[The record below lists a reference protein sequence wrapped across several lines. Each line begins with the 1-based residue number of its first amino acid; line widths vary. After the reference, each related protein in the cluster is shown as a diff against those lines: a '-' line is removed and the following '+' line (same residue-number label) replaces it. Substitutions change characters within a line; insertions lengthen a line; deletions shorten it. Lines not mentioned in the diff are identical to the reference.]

1 MCKGKSM
8 KRVAAIDCGTNS
20 IRLLISD
27 IDTSTNTATD
37 VVREM
42 RIVRLGEGVDK
53 TNAFSPRALERTFK
67 AVEEY
72 DKLLLKHNVEH
83 VRFVATSATRDAQ
96 NKAMFIKGVID
107 RLRIVPEVIAG
118 VEEAALS
125 FDGATR
131 SLRQKHSAPFL
142 VIDLGGGSTELVI
155 GDKEPTGAYS
165 MDVGCVRMTE
175 RHTPG
180 GNPTK
185 EQEEAI
191 RTDVRNALKV
201 AGTKVDWETAK
212 TVVGVAGT
220 ITTVAAHV
228 LNLKT
233 YDPDVLHGASIT
245 AEQVSQ
251 TAQDFITLT
260 PAQRGALPY
269 MHEGRI
275 EVITAGSIVLD
286 EVMKGIGAQ
295 TLIASERDILDG
307 VTWSQVQ

>member
-1 MCKGKSM
+1 M

-42 RIVRLGEGVDK
+42 RIVRLGEGVDR
-53 TNAFSPRALERTFK
+53 TNAFLPTALERTFK

-142 VIDLGGGSTELVI
+142 IIDLGGGSTELVI

-191 RTDVRNALKV
+191 RTDVKNALKV
-201 AGTKVDWETAK
+201 AGTKVDWKTAK

-286 EVMKGIGAQ
+286 EVMKGIGAK

>member
-1 MCKGKSM
+1 M

-27 IDTSTNTATD
+27 IDSATNTATD

-53 TNAFSPRALERTFK
+53 TNAFLPSALERTFK
-67 AVEEY
+67 AVDEY

-131 SLRQKHSAPFL
+131 SLRQKHTAPFL

-201 AGTKVDWETAK
+201 AGTKVDWKKAQ

-233 YDPDVLHGASIT
+233 YDPDVLHGAIIT
-245 AEQVSQ
+245 AEQISQ
-251 TAQDFITLT
+251 TTQDFISLT
-260 PAQRGALPY
+260 PSQRGALPY

-286 EVMKGIGAQ
+286 EVMKGIGAK

>member
-1 MCKGKSM
+1 M

-27 IDTSTNTATD
+27 IDTSSNTATD

-72 DKLLLKHNVEH
+72 EKLLLKHSVEH

-107 RLRIVPEVIAG
+107 RLRVVPEVIAG

-142 VIDLGGGSTELVI
+142 IIDLGGGSTELVI
-155 GDKEPTGAYS
+155 GDEQPTGAYS

-201 AGTKVDWETAK
+201 AAAKVDWKKAQ

-245 AEQVSQ
+245 AEQISQ
-251 TAQDFITLT
+251 TAQDFISLT
-260 PAQRGALPY
+260 PSQRGALPY

-286 EVMKGIGAQ
+286 EVMKGIGAK

-307 VTWSQVQ
+307 VAWSQVQ

>member
-1 MCKGKSM
+1 M

-37 VVREM
+37 VCREM

-53 TNAFSPRALERTFK
+53 NNAFSPRALERTFK
-67 AVEEY
+67 AIDEYEEI
-72 DKLLLKHNVEH
+72 LLKHNVENL
-83 VRFVATSATRDAQ
+83 RFVATSATRDAQ

-118 VEEAALS
+118 TEEAALS

-131 SLRQKHSAPFL
+131 SLRQKHKAPFL
-142 VIDLGGGSTELVI
+142 IIDLGGGSTELVI
-155 GDKEPTGAYS
+155 GDQEPTGAYS

-185 EQEEAI
+185 AQEEAI
-191 RTDVRNALKV
+191 RTDVRNALKE
-201 AGTKVDWETAK
+201 AGKKVDWQKAQTI
-212 TVVGVAGT
+212 VGVAGT
-220 ITTVAAHV
+220 VTTVAAHI
-228 LNLKT
+228 LKLKT
-233 YDPDVLHGASIT
+233 YDPEVLHGASIS
-245 AEQVSQ
+245 AQQISQ
-251 TAQDFITLT
+251 TAQDFISLT
-260 PAQRGALPY
+260 PSQRAALPY

-286 EVMKGIGAQ
+286 EVMKAIGAQ

-307 VTWSQVQ
+307 VAWSQVQ

>member
-1 MCKGKSM
+1 M

-37 VVREM
+37 VCREM

-67 AVEEY
+67 AIDEYEEI
-72 DKLLLKHNVEH
+72 LLKHKVENL
-83 VRFVATSATRDAQ
+83 RFVATSATRDAQ

-118 VEEAALS
+118 TEEAALS

-131 SLRQKHSAPFL
+131 SLRQKHKAPFL
-142 VIDLGGGSTELVI
+142 IIDLGGGSTELVI
-155 GDKEPTGAYS
+155 GDQESTGAYS

-180 GNPTK
+180 GNPSK
-185 EQEEAI
+185 AQEEAI
-191 RTDVRNALKV
+191 RTDVRNALKE
-201 AGTKVDWETAK
+201 AAKKVDWQKAQTI
-212 TVVGVAGT
+212 VGVAGT
-220 ITTVAAHV
+220 VTTVAAHI
-228 LNLKT
+228 LKLKT
-233 YDPDVLHGASIT
+233 YDPEVLHGASIS
-245 AEQVSQ
+245 AQQISQ
-251 TAQDFITLT
+251 TAQDFISLT
-260 PAQRGALPY
+260 PSQRAALPY

-286 EVMKGIGAQ
+286 EVMKAIGAQ

-307 VTWSQVQ
+307 VAWSQVQ

>member
-1 MCKGKSM
+1 M

-27 IDTSTNTATD
+27 IETSTNTATD

-67 AVEEY
+67 AVDEY
-72 DKLLLKHNVEH
+72 DKLLIKHNVEH

-185 EQEEAI
+185 AQEEAI
-191 RTDVRNALKV
+191 RTDVRNALQV
-201 AGTKVDWETAK
+201 AATKVDWKAAK

-233 YDPDVLHGASIT
+233 YDPDVLHGASVT
-245 AEQVSQ
+245 AEQISQ

-286 EVMKGIGAQ
+286 EVMKGIGAKN
-295 TLIASERDILDG
+295 LIASERDILDG

>member
-1 MCKGKSM
+1 M

-27 IDTSTNTATD
+27 IETSTNTATD

-67 AVEEY
+67 AVDEY

-185 EQEEAI
+185 AQEEAI
-191 RTDVRNALKV
+191 RTDVRNALQV
-201 AGTKVDWETAK
+201 AATKVDWKTAK

-233 YDPDVLHGASIT
+233 YDPDVLHGASVT
-245 AEQVSQ
+245 AEQISQ

-286 EVMKGIGAQ
+286 EVMKGIGAKN
-295 TLIASERDILDG
+295 LIASERDILDG

>member
-1 MCKGKSM
+1 M

-27 IDTSTNTATD
+27 IDTATNTATD

-53 TNAFSPRALERTFK
+53 TNAFLPSALERTFK
-67 AVEEY
+67 AVDEY

-131 SLRQKHSAPFL
+131 SLRQKHTAPFL

-191 RTDVRNALKV
+191 RTDVRNALKI
-201 AGTKVDWETAK
+201 AGTKVDWKKAQ

-220 ITTVAAHV
+220 ITTVAAHI

-233 YDPDVLHGASIT
+233 YDPDVLHGAIIT
-245 AEQVSQ
+245 AKQISQ
-251 TAQDFITLT
+251 TAQDFISLT
-260 PAQRGALPY
+260 PSQRGALPY

-286 EVMKGIGAQ
+286 EVMKGIGAK

>member
-1 MCKGKSM
+1 M

-83 VRFVATSATRDAQ
+83 VRYVATSATRDAQ

-107 RLRIVPEVIAG
+107 RLRIMPEVIAG

-131 SLRQKHSAPFL
+131 SLRQKHGAPFL

-185 EQEEAI
+185 AQEEAI

-201 AGTKVDWETAK
+201 AATKVDWKTTK

-233 YDPDVLHGASIT
+233 YDPDVLHGASLT
-245 AEQVSQ
+245 AAQISQ
-251 TAQDFITLT
+251 TAQDFMTLT

-295 TLIASERDILDG
+295 ILIASERDILDG

>member
-1 MCKGKSM
+1 M

-37 VVREM
+37 VCREM

-67 AVEEY
+67 AIDEY
-72 DKLLLKHNVEH
+72 EQILLKHKVENL
-83 VRFVATSATRDAQ
+83 RFVATSATRDAQ

-118 VEEAALS
+118 TEEAALS

-131 SLRQKHSAPFL
+131 SLRQKHKAPFL
-142 VIDLGGGSTELVI
+142 IIDLGGGSTELVI
-155 GDKEPTGAYS
+155 GDQEPTGAYS

-185 EQEEAI
+185 AQEEAI
-191 RTDVRNALKV
+191 RTDVRNALKE
-201 AGTKVDWETAK
+201 AGKKVDWQKAQTI
-212 TVVGVAGT
+212 VGVAGT
-220 ITTVAAHV
+220 VTTVAAHI
-228 LNLKT
+228 LKLKT
-233 YDPDVLHGASIT
+233 YDPEVLHGASIS
-245 AEQVSQ
+245 AQQISQ
-251 TAQDFITLT
+251 TAQDFISLT
-260 PAQRGALPY
+260 PSQRAALPY

-286 EVMKGIGAQ
+286 EVMKAIGAQ

-307 VTWSQVQ
+307 VAWSQVQ

>member
-1 MCKGKSM
+1 M

-37 VVREM
+37 VCREM

-67 AVEEY
+67 AIDEYEEI
-72 DKLLLKHNVEH
+72 LLKHKVEKL
-83 VRFVATSATRDAQ
+83 RFVATSATRDAQ

-118 VEEAALS
+118 TEEAALS

-131 SLRQKHSAPFL
+131 SLRQKHKVPFL
-142 VIDLGGGSTELVI
+142 IIDLGGGSTELVI
-155 GDKEPTGAYS
+155 GDQEPTGAYS

-185 EQEEAI
+185 TQEEAI
-191 RTDVRNALKV
+191 RTDVRNALKE
-201 AGTKVDWETAK
+201 AAKKVDWQKAQTI
-212 TVVGVAGT
+212 VGVAGT
-220 ITTVAAHV
+220 VTTVAAHI
-228 LNLKT
+228 LKLKT
-233 YDPDVLHGASIT
+233 YDPEVLHGASIS
-245 AEQVSQ
+245 AQQISQ
-251 TAQDFITLT
+251 TAQDFISLT
-260 PAQRGALPY
+260 PSQRAVLPY

-286 EVMKGIGAQ
+286 EVMKAIGAQ

-307 VTWSQVQ
+307 VAWSQVQ

>member
-1 MCKGKSM
+1 M

-67 AVEEY
+67 AVDEY
-72 DKLLLKHNVEH
+72 EKLLVKHNVEH

-185 EQEEAI
+185 SQEEAI

-201 AGTKVDWETAK
+201 AATKVDWKKAQ

-220 ITTVAAHV
+220 VTTVAAHV

-233 YDPDVLHGASIT
+233 YDPEVLHGAIIT
-245 AEQVSQ
+245 AEQISK
-251 TAQDFITLT
+251 TAQDFISLT

-286 EVMKGIGAQ
+286 EVMKGIGAKN
-295 TLIASERDILDG
+295 LIASERDILDG
-307 VTWSQVQ
+307 VTWSQVR

>member
-1 MCKGKSM
+1 
-8 KRVAAIDCGTNS
+8 
-20 IRLLISD
+20 LISD

-142 VIDLGGGSTELVI
+142 IIDLGGGSTELVI

-201 AGTKVDWETAK
+201 AGTKVDWKTAK

>member
-1 MCKGKSM
+1 M

-37 VVREM
+37 VAREM

-53 TNAFSPRALERTFK
+53 NNAFSPRALERTFK
-67 AVEEY
+67 AIDEY
-72 DKLLLKHNVEH
+72 EQILLKHNVENL
-83 VRFVATSATRDAQ
+83 RFVATSATRDAQ

-118 VEEAALS
+118 TEEAALS

-131 SLRQKHSAPFL
+131 SLRQKHKAPFL
-142 VIDLGGGSTELVI
+142 IIDLGGGSTELVI
-155 GDKEPTGAYS
+155 GDQEPTGAYS

-185 EQEEAI
+185 AQEEAI
-191 RTDVRNALKV
+191 RTDVRNALKE
-201 AGTKVDWETAK
+201 AGKKVDWQKAQTI
-212 TVVGVAGT
+212 VGVAGT
-220 ITTVAAHV
+220 VTTVAAHI
-228 LNLKT
+228 LKLKT
-233 YDPDVLHGASIT
+233 YDPEVLHGASIS
-245 AEQVSQ
+245 AQQISQ
-251 TAQDFITLT
+251 TAQDFISLT
-260 PAQRGALPY
+260 PAQRAALPY

-286 EVMKGIGAQ
+286 EVMKAIEAQ

-307 VTWSQVQ
+307 VAWSQVQ

>member
-1 MCKGKSM
+1 M

-53 TNAFSPRALERTFK
+53 TNAFLPSALERTFK
-67 AVEEY
+67 AVDEY
-72 DKLLLKHNVEH
+72 EKLLLKHNVEH

-131 SLRQKHSAPFL
+131 SLRQKHVAPFL

-191 RTDVRNALKV
+191 RGDVRNALKI
-201 AGTKVDWETAK
+201 AGTKVDWKSAQ

-233 YDPDVLHGASIT
+233 YDPDVLHGAIIT

-251 TAQDFITLT
+251 TAQDFISLT
-260 PAQRGALPY
+260 PSQRGALPY

-286 EVMKGIGAQ
+286 EVMKGIGAK

>member
-1 MCKGKSM
+1 M

-118 VEEAALS
+118 VEEADLS

-185 EQEEAI
+185 AQEEAI

-201 AGTKVDWETAK
+201 AATKVDWKTAH

-286 EVMKGIGAQ
+286 EVMKGIGAK

>member
-1 MCKGKSM
+1 M

-37 VVREM
+37 VCREM

-67 AVEEY
+67 AIDEY
-72 DKLLLKHNVEH
+72 EQILLKHKVENL
-83 VRFVATSATRDAQ
+83 RFVATSATRDAQ

-118 VEEAALS
+118 TEEAALS

-131 SLRQKHSAPFL
+131 SLRQKHKAPFL
-142 VIDLGGGSTELVI
+142 IIDLGGGSTELVI
-155 GDKEPTGAYS
+155 GDQEPTGAYS

-185 EQEEAI
+185 AQEEAI
-191 RTDVRNALKV
+191 RTDVRNALKE
-201 AGTKVDWETAK
+201 AAKKVDWQKAQTI
-212 TVVGVAGT
+212 VGVAGT
-220 ITTVAAHV
+220 VTTVAAHS
-228 LNLKT
+228 LKLKT
-233 YDPDVLHGASIT
+233 YDPDVLHGASIS
-245 AEQVSQ
+245 AQQISQ
-251 TAQDFITLT
+251 TAQDFISLT
-260 PAQRGALPY
+260 PSQRAALPY

-286 EVMKGIGAQ
+286 EVMKAIGAQ

-307 VTWSQVQ
+307 VAWSQVQ

>member
-1 MCKGKSM
+1 M

-37 VVREM
+37 VCREM

-67 AVEEY
+67 AIDEYEEI
-72 DKLLLKHNVEH
+72 LLKHKVENL
-83 VRFVATSATRDAQ
+83 RFVATSATRDAQ

-118 VEEAALS
+118 TEEAALS

-131 SLRQKHSAPFL
+131 SLRQKHKAPFL
-142 VIDLGGGSTELVI
+142 IIDLGGGSTELVI
-155 GDKEPTGAYS
+155 GDQEPTGAYS

-185 EQEEAI
+185 AQEEAI
-191 RTDVRNALKV
+191 RTDVRNALKE
-201 AGTKVDWETAK
+201 AAKKVDWQKAQTI
-212 TVVGVAGT
+212 VGVAGT
-220 ITTVAAHV
+220 VTTVAGHI
-228 LNLKT
+228 LKLKT
-233 YDPDVLHGASIT
+233 YDPEVLHGASIS
-245 AEQVSQ
+245 AQQISQ
-251 TAQDFITLT
+251 TAQDFISLT
-260 PAQRGALPY
+260 PSQRAALPY

-286 EVMKGIGAQ
+286 EVMKAIGAQ

-307 VTWSQVQ
+307 VAWSQVQ

>member
-1 MCKGKSM
+1 M

-37 VVREM
+37 VCREM

-67 AVEEY
+67 AIDEYEEI
-72 DKLLLKHNVEH
+72 LLKHKVENL
-83 VRFVATSATRDAQ
+83 RFVATSATRDAQ

-118 VEEAALS
+118 TEEAALS

-131 SLRQKHSAPFL
+131 SLRQKHKAPFL
-142 VIDLGGGSTELVI
+142 IIDLGGGSTELVI
-155 GDKEPTGAYS
+155 GDQEPTGAYS

-180 GNPTK
+180 GNPIK
-185 EQEEAI
+185 AQEEAI
-191 RTDVRNALKV
+191 RTDVRNALKE
-201 AGTKVDWETAK
+201 AGKKVDWQKAQTI
-212 TVVGVAGT
+212 VGVAGT
-220 ITTVAAHV
+220 VTTVAAHV
-228 LNLKT
+228 LKLKT
-233 YDPDVLHGASIT
+233 YDPEVLHGASIS
-245 AEQVSQ
+245 AQQISQ
-251 TAQDFITLT
+251 TAQDFISLT
-260 PAQRGALPY
+260 PSQRAALPY

-286 EVMKGIGAQ
+286 EVMKAIGAQ

-307 VTWSQVQ
+307 VAWSQVQ

>member
-1 MCKGKSM
+1 M

-96 NKAMFIKGVID
+96 NKAMFIKGIID
-107 RLRIVPEVIAG
+107 RLKIVPEVIAG

-185 EQEEAI
+185 AQEEAI
-191 RTDVRNALKV
+191 RTDVRNALKE
-201 AGTKVDWETAK
+201 AATKVDWKKAQ

-233 YDPDVLHGASIT
+233 YDPDVLHGAIIT

-286 EVMKGIGAQ
+286 EVMKGIGAK

>member
-1 MCKGKSM
+1 M

-20 IRLLISD
+20 IRLLISE

-42 RIVRLGEGVDK
+42 RIVRLGEGVDR
-53 TNAFSPRALERTFK
+53 TNAFLPTALERTFK

-142 VIDLGGGSTELVI
+142 IIDLGGGSTELVI

-191 RTDVRNALKV
+191 RTDVKNALKV
-201 AGTKVDWETAK
+201 AGTKVDWKTAK

>member
-1 MCKGKSM
+1 M

-27 IDTSTNTATD
+27 IDTNTNTATD

-53 TNAFSPRALERTFK
+53 TNAFSPSALERTFK
-67 AVEEY
+67 AVDEY
-72 DKLLLKHNVEH
+72 ERILQKHNVEH
-83 VRFVATSATRDAQ
+83 LRFVATSATRDAQ
-96 NKAMFIKGVID
+96 NRAMFIKGIID

-131 SLRQKHSAPFL
+131 SLRNKHQVPFL
-142 VIDLGGGSTELVI
+142 IIDLGGGSTELVI
-155 GDKEPTGAYS
+155 GNEEPTGAYS

-175 RHTPG
+175 RHAPG

-185 EQEEAI
+185 IQEEQI
-191 RTDVRNALKV
+191 RTDVRNALV
-201 AGTKVDWETAK
+201 EAGKKVDWKSAQSF
-212 TVVGVAGT
+212 VGVAGT
-220 ITTVAAHV
+220 VTTVAAHV
-228 LNLKT
+228 LKLET
-233 YDPDVLHGASIT
+233 YDPEKLHGAIIT
-245 AEQVSQ
+245 AEQISQ
-251 TAQDFITLT
+251 TAKDFISLS
-260 PAQRGALPY
+260 PEQRAKLPY
-269 MHEGRI
+269 MHEGRV

-286 EVMKGIGAQ
+286 EVMKGIGAK

-307 VTWSQVQ
+307 VNWSQVQ

>member
-1 MCKGKSM
+1 M

-131 SLRQKHSAPFL
+131 SSRQKHSAPFL

-201 AGTKVDWETAK
+201 AGTKVDWKKAQ

-233 YDPDVLHGASIT
+233 YDPDVLHGAIIT
-245 AEQVSQ
+245 AEQISQ
-251 TAQDFITLT
+251 TAQDFISLT
-260 PAQRGALPY
+260 PSQRGALPY

-286 EVMKGIGAQ
+286 EVMKGIGAK

>member
-1 MCKGKSM
+1 M

-27 IDTSTNTATD
+27 IDSSTNTATD

-53 TNAFSPRALERTFK
+53 TNAFSPRALDRTFK
-67 AVEEY
+67 AVDEY
-72 DKLLLKHNVEH
+72 EKLLVEHNVEH

-107 RLRIVPEVIAG
+107 RLRIVPEVITG

-142 VIDLGGGSTELVI
+142 VIDLGGGSTELVL

-185 EQEEAI
+185 AQEEAI

-201 AGTKVDWETAK
+201 AGKKVDWKKAQ

-220 ITTVAAHV
+220 VTTVAAHV

-233 YDPDVLHGASIT
+233 YDPEVLHGATIT
-245 AEQVSQ
+245 AEQISQ
-251 TAQDFITLT
+251 TAQDFISLT

-286 EVMKGIGAQ
+286 EVMKGIGAKN
-295 TLIASERDILDG
+295 LIASERDILDG

>member
-1 MCKGKSM
+1 M

-53 TNAFSPRALERTFK
+53 TNAFLPTALERTFK

-185 EQEEAI
+185 AQEEAI

-201 AGTKVDWETAK
+201 AGTKVDWKTAK

-275 EVITAGSIVLD
+275 EVITAGSSVLD
-286 EVMKGIGAQ
+286 EVMKGIGTK

>member
-1 MCKGKSM
+1 M

-27 IDTSTNTATD
+27 IDTTTNTATD

-53 TNAFSPRALERTFK
+53 TNAFLPSALERTFK
-67 AVEEY
+67 AVDEY

-191 RTDVRNALKV
+191 RNDVRNALKV
-201 AGTKVDWETAK
+201 AGTKVDWKTAK

-233 YDPDVLHGASIT
+233 YDPDVLHGVSIT

-251 TAQDFITLT
+251 TAQDFISLT

-286 EVMKGIGAQ
+286 EVMKGIGAK

>member
-1 MCKGKSM
+1 M

-53 TNAFSPRALERTFK
+53 TNAFLPTALERTFK

-131 SLRQKHSAPFL
+131 SLRQNHSAPFL

-185 EQEEAI
+185 AQEEAI

-201 AGTKVDWETAK
+201 AGTKVNWKTAK

>member
-1 MCKGKSM
+1 M

-142 VIDLGGGSTELVI
+142 IIDLGGGSTELVI

>member
-1 MCKGKSM
+1 M

-53 TNAFSPRALERTFK
+53 SNAFSPRALERTFK
-67 AVEEY
+67 AVDEY
-72 DKLLLKHNVEH
+72 EKLLVKHNVEH

-185 EQEEAI
+185 AQEEAI

-201 AGTKVDWETAK
+201 AATKVDWKKAQ

-220 ITTVAAHV
+220 VTTVAAHV

-233 YDPDVLHGASIT
+233 YDPEVLHGAIIT
-245 AEQVSQ
+245 AEQISQ
-251 TAQDFITLT
+251 TAQDFISLT

-286 EVMKGIGAQ
+286 EVMKGIGAKN
-295 TLIASERDILDG
+295 LIASERDILDG